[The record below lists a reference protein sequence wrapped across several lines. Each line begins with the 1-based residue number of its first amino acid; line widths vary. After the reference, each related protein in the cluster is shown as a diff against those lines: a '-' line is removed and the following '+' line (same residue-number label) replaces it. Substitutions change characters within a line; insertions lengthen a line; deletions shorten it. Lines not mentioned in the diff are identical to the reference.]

1 MIEMFGRKPKIT
13 LFENEEMRDS
23 FKLRPSQLVTGVAFG
38 NTGHFHI
45 TNQRIICDLS
55 QFNINHSVFH
65 DNIISFNWGRN
76 IPTEGTRF
84 TILYS
89 YINNFGN
96 QGFMTVELRVHDRKK
111 IKRILEK
118 YPYYEKPQVI
128 PTSKESSENL
138 PNENSSEESQNDPLK
153 ILKTRYAK
161 GEITKEEFETMK
173 KYLET

>member
-1 MIEMFGRKPKIT
+1 MFGRKPKIT
-13 LFENEEMRDS
+13 LYENEEMIDS
-23 FKLRPSQLVTGVAFG
+23 FKLRPNQLVTGMAFG

-84 TILYS
+84 TMLYS

-111 IKRILEK
+111 IKKILQT

-128 PTSKESSENL
+128 PRQLHLVCKR
-138 PNENSSEESQNDPLK
+138 K
-153 ILKTRYAK
+153 IHHKNHQMTH
-161 GEITKEEFETMK
+161 
-173 KYLET
+173 